1 MSNIISSVSSK
12 IKELR
17 DISNLSECE
26 AMPSFIKGSFVFELI
41 INRDQLSVEIDSE
54 KTGRWGTLFSSK
66 TRLDQPH
73 RMEEMAAL
81 YGFDNQ
87 DDAMLVKQALVD
99 IEEHLDR
106 RIAVN
111 KNQVSDF
118 MSVFK

>member
-1 MSNIISSVSSK
+1 
-12 IKELR
+12 
-17 DISNLSECE
+17 
-26 AMPSFIKGSFVFELI
+26 
-41 INRDQLSVEIDSE
+41 
-54 KTGRWGTLFSSK
+54 
-66 TRLDQPH
+66 
-73 RMEEMAAL
+73 MEEMAAL